1 MKCGDHG
8 VERSA
13 NGRRGNVCTTQIN
26 THQMEEKMA
35 SDQSEEERVMGGW
48 LVSSRG
54 EGAHYSRLD
63 MANAALNVTGSPGW
77 AVVRQFPTKF

>member
-1 MKCGDHG
+1 MEEGGMYVQHK
-8 VERSA
+8 S
-13 NGRRGNVCTTQIN
+13 

-63 MANAALNVTGSPGW
+63 MANAASNVTGSPGW
-77 AVVRQFPTKF
+77 VVVRQFLTKF